1 MEYWINRLDN
11 VRMVLVVLLLGCIYI
26 EGNALMAFVKS
37 SLKSD
42 EVNYNRIFS
51 YALVIVCVLVLLLV
65 FMPSARDSSDVPSAK
80 DSVRGDVRC

>member
-26 EGNALMAFVKS
+26 AGNALMAFVKS

-65 FMPSARDSSDVPSAK
+65 FMPSSAEAFQLVK
-80 DSVRGDVRC
+80 P